1 MSYKNFIIYYKEDI
15 CIHGTA
21 DLTTLYKQNPDI
33 DYRLGLNTTK
43 KFPHNPYEKKS
54 KLYNKFE
61 AIKKELKEDKQ
72 RLILWLD
79 ELRDGSGVI
88 LFKNFE
94 VYIL

>member
-1 MSYKNFIIYYKEDI
+1 MVYKEFIIYYGESL
-15 CIHGTA
+15 CIYGTI
-21 DLTTLYKQNPDI
+21 DLRTLYKQNPDI
-33 DYRLGLNTTK
+33 DYTLGLNTTK

-61 AIKKELKEDKQ
+61 AIRKELKKDKQ
-72 RLILWLD
+72 RLIFWLD
-79 ELRDGSGVI
+79 ELRDGNGVV